1 MYLSYANSNGVHSVV
16 IIIVLYCGFDG
27 LFSFFDKL
35 SFNPLWKEY
44 IFYYCCLHVTIPW
57 EWSYVVS
64 FAIECETGEVPIYI
78 NRIFKGNA
86 FEETFQIWE
95 GEPKTGTLMYEK
107 NGLDLAN
114 TQQNYEVCLN
124 KALHTLVLLDAYV
137 TWSAFDV

>member
-1 MYLSYANSNGVHSVV
+1 MYLSYANSNSVHSVV

-27 LFSFFDKL
+27 LFSVVKIP
-35 SFNPLWKEY
+35 FNHLWKEC
-44 IFYYCCLHVTIPW
+44 IFYYYYLHIINPW

-107 NGLDLAN
+107 NGLYLAN

-124 KALHTLVLLDAYV
+124 KALHTLVLLNAYETRLV
-137 TWSAFDV
+137 INV

>member
-1 MYLSYANSNGVHSVV
+1 ML
-16 IIIVLYCGFDG
+16 IQIVYTPLWLLLYYIVALMDSFQ
-27 LFSFFDKL
+27 FFDKL
-35 SFNPLWKEY
+35 SFNHLWKEC
-44 IFYYCCLHVTIPW
+44 IFYYYYLHIINLW

-107 NGLDLAN
+107 NGLYLAN

-124 KALHTLVLLDAYV
+124 KALHTLVLLDAYETRLV
-137 TWSAFDV
+137 INV

>member
-1 MYLSYANSNGVHSVV
+1 M
-16 IIIVLYCGFDG
+16 
-27 LFSFFDKL
+27 
-35 SFNPLWKEY
+35 
-44 IFYYCCLHVTIPW
+44 HVTNPW

-64 FAIECETGEVPIYI
+64 FAIECETGKVPIYI

-124 KALHTLVLLDAYV
+124 KALHTLVLLDAYETRLV
-137 TWSAFDV
+137 INV

>member
-1 MYLSYANSNGVHSVV
+1 M
-16 IIIVLYCGFDG
+16 
-27 LFSFFDKL
+27 
-35 SFNPLWKEY
+35 
-44 IFYYCCLHVTIPW
+44 HVTNPW

-64 FAIECETGEVPIYI
+64 FAIECETRKVPIYI

-124 KALHTLVLLDAYV
+124 KALHTLVLLDAYETRLV
-137 TWSAFDV
+137 VNV

>member
-1 MYLSYANSNGVHSVV
+1 MH
-16 IIIVLYCGFDG
+16 IINL
-27 LFSFFDKL
+27 
-35 SFNPLWKEY
+35 
-44 IFYYCCLHVTIPW
+44 W

-64 FAIECETGEVPIYI
+64 FAIECETGKVPIYI

-107 NGLDLAN
+107 NGLYLAN

-124 KALHTLVLLDAYV
+124 KALHTLVLLDAYETRLV
-137 TWSAFDV
+137 INV